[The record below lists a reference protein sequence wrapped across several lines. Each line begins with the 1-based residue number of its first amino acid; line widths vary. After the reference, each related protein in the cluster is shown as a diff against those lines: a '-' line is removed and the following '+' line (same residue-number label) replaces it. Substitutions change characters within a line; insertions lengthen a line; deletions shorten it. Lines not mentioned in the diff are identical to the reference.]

1 MTNRL
6 AVTLGP
12 LSLKN
17 PVMVASGTFGYGVEY
32 EGLVDVARLGA
43 ISVKGISLNPRVGN
57 PTPRICET
65 PSGML
70 NAIGLANIGF
80 DEFVNKT
87 LPRLR
92 KLDATVVVNTYG
104 TSVAEFA
111 ELASRFD
118 KIPDI
123 AALEVNIS
131 CPNVKAGG
139 LHFGVR
145 PESARE
151 VTEAVRQATSLPVI
165 VKLSPEASDLAAV
178 AQAAEEAGADALSL
192 INTIRGMSIDVET
205 RKPRIANIMGGL
217 SGPAIRPIAVRM
229 VYEVHRAVRIPIIG
243 IGGIAN
249 LRDALEFFLAGASAV
264 QVGTANFSNPN
275 TAVEIVESLDR
286 YCEERAIV
294 PADLVGKVHNN

>member
-1 MTNRL
+1 
-6 AVTLGP
+6 
-12 LSLKN
+12 
-17 PVMVASGTFGYGVEY
+17 
-32 EGLVDVARLGA
+32 
-43 ISVKGISLNPRVGN
+43 
-57 PTPRICET
+57 
-65 PSGML
+65 ML

-80 DEFVNKT
+80 DEFVKKT

-104 TSVAEFA
+104 TSVGEFA

-151 VTEAVRQATSLPVI
+151 VTKAVRQATSLPVI

-205 RKPRIANIMGGL
+205 GKPRIANIIGGL

-286 YCEERAIV
+286 YCEKRAIV
-294 PADLVGKVHNN
+294 PADLIGKIHNN